1 VCIDGMLVLET
12 LEVWNLWANF
22 HHGLVVLLVKL
33 PKPKR
38 INPLSRATS
47 ADSWIKEAL
56 S

>member
-1 VCIDGMLVLET
+1 MLVLET
-12 LEVWNLWANF
+12 LQAWKQWANF

-33 PKPKR
+33 PNPKL